1 MTRELT
7 TVLKDLSYLE
17 GPRWH
22 EGRIWVADFYTHQ
35 VLSAREDGSDL
46 RVEAEVP
53 NQPSGLGWLDDG
65 RLLVASMRDRM
76 LLRRETDGTLVTH
89 AALDD
94 HVTGHLNDMVV
105 DARGR
110 AFLGHFGFD
119 IMGGA
124 PVEPASVL
132 RIDPDGTVAEV
143 ADDLWFPNGSVIT
156 DDQTLLVAETFGNQ
170 ITAFDITPEGTLT
183 RRRAWA
189 RFGERP
195 TEREVGKALAQV
207 SVGPDGCCLDAE
219 GALWIADAVNGRLIR
234 VREGGDIIEEI
245 QPGTGVFACMLG
257 GSDGRTLF
265 ACVAPDFQE
274 ENRKNA
280 REASLLAIRVDV
292 PRAGLP

>member
-1 MTRELT
+1 VTRDIT
-7 TVLKDLSYLE
+7 TVLKDLAYLE

-22 EGRIWVADFYTHQ
+22 DGRIWVADFYTHQ
-35 VLSAREDGSDL
+35 VLSAREDGSDV

-53 NQPSGLGWLDDG
+53 NQPSGLGWLADG

-89 AALDD
+89 ASLVD
-94 HVTGHLNDMVV
+94 HVSGHLNDMVV
-105 DARGR
+105 DAQGR
-110 AFLGHFGFD
+110 AFLGNFGFD
-119 IMGGA
+119 LMGGA
-124 PVEPASVL
+124 PFEPANLL
-132 RIDPDGTVAEV
+132 RIDPDGTVTEV
-143 ADDLWFPNGSVIT
+143 ADDMWFPNGSVIT
-156 DDQTLLVAETFGNQ
+156 DDNVLLVGETFGNR
-170 ITAFDITPEGTLT
+170 ITAFDITPEGTLA

-189 RFGERP
+189 SFGDRP
-195 TEREVGKALAQV
+195 TERDLEKALTQV
-207 SVGPDGCCLDAE
+207 RVGPDGCCLDAE

-234 VREGGDIIEEI
+234 VREGGEILEEI

-265 ACVAPDFQE
+265 ACAAPDFQE

>member
-1 MTRELT
+1 VSRQIT
-7 TVLKDLSYLE
+7 TVVKDLSYLE

-22 EGRIWVADFYTHQ
+22 DERIWVADFYTHQ

-46 RVEAEVP
+46 RVEADVP
-53 NQPSGLGWLDDG
+53 NQPSGLGWLADG
-65 RLLVASMRDRM
+65 RLLVASMRDRV
-76 LLRRETDGTLVTH
+76 LLRRETDGSLVTH
-89 AALDD
+89 ADLAD
-94 HVTGHLNDMVV
+94 HVGGHLNDMVV
-105 DARGR
+105 DSEGR
-110 AFLGHFGFD
+110 SFLGNFGFD
-119 IMGGA
+119 LMGGA
-124 PVEPASVL
+124 PLGPANLL
-132 RIDPDGTVAEV
+132 RIDPDGTVTEV
-143 ADDLWFPNGSVIT
+143 ADDLWFPNGSAIT
-156 DDQTLLVAETFGNQ
+156 DDHVLLVAETFGNR
-170 ITAFDITPEGTLT
+170 ITAFDITPDGTLE

-189 RFGERP
+189 SFGDPP
-195 TEREVGKALAQV
+195 TERDLEKALAQV
-207 SVGPDGCCLDAE
+207 RVGPDGCCLDAE

-265 ACVAPDFQE
+265 ACAAPDFQE